1 MPIHEGFLSRLA
13 DILIYTILGLA
24 SAFAIL
30 PFIYVLV
37 NSFSANET
45 VFPTEFTL
53 DAYRYIL
60 STDKFIRSM
69 GVSIYITV
77 LGSVLSLVVTSFM
90 AYALSNRK
98 VPGRQPV
105 LMLVLFTILFSGGMI
120 PTYFVVRAV
129 GMIDTYWALM
139 IPGLL
144 SGFYLIVMKDFFQNV
159 PDELKE
165 AAEIDGC
172 HEVGIF
178 FRVVLPLSLPAMA
191 AFGLFYAVGLWNQ
204 YFSAIIYIND
214 SNKWPV
220 QVLLQQVVV
229 QASGSI
235 GDSASMGENV
245 SFYGQSVR
253 MAVIIVS
260 TVPILCVYP
269 FLQKHFAKGV
279 LLGSVKG

>member
-1 MPIHEGFLSRLA
+1 MPIHEGFLSRVA
-13 DILIYTILGLA
+13 DIIIYTLLGLA

-37 NSFSANET
+37 NSFSATET
-45 VFPTEFTL
+45 VFPTEWTL

-77 LGSVLSLVVTSFM
+77 LGSILSLVVTSFM

-98 VPGRQPV
+98 VPGRQSV

>member
-1 MPIHEGFLSRLA
+1 MLNERSFLSRLA
-13 DILIYTILGLA
+13 DILIYSLLGLT
-24 SAFAIL
+24 SAFALL
-30 PFIYVLV
+30 PFLYVLV
-37 NSFSANET
+37 NSFSET
-45 VFPTEFTL
+45 EAVIPTQWTL

-69 GVSIYITV
+69 GVSIYITL
-77 LGSVLSLVVTSFM
+77 LGSALSLLVTSLM

-144 SGFYLIVMKDFFQNV
+144 SGFYLIVMKDFFQSV

-165 AAEIDGC
+165 AAEMDGC

-178 FRVVLPLSLPAMA
+178 FRIVLPLSLPAMA

-260 TVPILCVYP
+260 TIPILCVYP